1 MKHRKQY
8 RKKQSPSEIKKQI
21 LEQLRTESDL
31 MAREILQQRLHHY
44 NTLIKNPKN
53 Q

>member
-1 MKHRKQY
+1 MKRKNNNK
-8 RKKQSPSEIKKQI
+8 RRSPSEIKKQI
-21 LEQLRTESDL
+21 LEQLRKESDP
-31 MAREILQQRLHHY
+31 MAREMLQQRLHHY